1 MDPIGAIQDIL
12 NQIVGFF
19 DSLAPA
25 GMGLVLIPLI
35 VFGIITIVAVTR
47 REPVFRAWGHRP

>member
-1 MDPIGAIQDIL
+1 MDPIGAIQDVL
-12 NQIVGFF
+12 NQIVAFF

-35 VFGIITIVAVTR
+35 LFGIVTIIVATR
-47 REPVFRAWGHRP
+47 R